1 MTATPDLFSY
11 TPAPPQ
17 NWRDSDPKT
26 SKAAGISAQ
35 RFTADHHQII
45 LSVLRRAGQ
54 PLAAEQISDAIG
66 FGFQRGTYSLV
77 IDTIQ
82 VCKRLAELLEG
93 GAIERTA
100 EQHKNRSGR
109 CAFRVRIKRQP
120 DEAAIPTG

>member
-1 MTATPDLFSY
+1 MTDLFQYADSRPLNY
-11 TPAPPQ
+11 RP
-17 NWRDSDPKT
+17 SDPIT
-26 SKAAGISAQ
+26 SRDAGRSAHK
-35 RFTADHHQII
+35 FTAEHHQII

-82 VCKRLAELLEG
+82 VCKRLAELLDG

>member
-1 MTATPDLFSY
+1 MTAPDLFTFAAARPNY
-11 TPAPPQ
+11 RP
-17 NWRDSDPKT
+17 SDPIT
-26 SKAAGISAQ
+26 SRDAGRSAHK
-35 RFTADHHQII
+35 FSAEHHQII

-82 VCKRLAELLEG
+82 VCKRLAELLDG

-109 CAFRVRIKRQP
+109 KAFKLRIKRQP
-120 DEAAIPTG
+120 DEAAIPIG